1 MDAIANQC
9 MLELGAGCRLPG
21 SANVTAGQTTIRPVG
36 VDQAV
41 QAAGTIE
48 SSNSCDNQ
56 TSQNDFSLS
65 DS

>member
-1 MDAIANQC
+1 VC
-9 MLELGAGCRLPG
+9 YFYPAGNIKGEFCL
-21 SANVTAGQTTIRPVG
+21 NVSKIEVQSTQTDQA
-36 VDQAV
+36 DQAV